1 MYDEVMSDKK
11 HKQAHSIVPR
21 GKRVLV
27 VLKDGNRFVD
37 KFIERRPHELVFEGR
52 TARRADIE
60 SMTIYRVPPHVQ
72 RACEGKVDYKSESTA
87 RESATRMGAK
97 KGERFDAYACELC
110 GGWHI
115 GHSKRPINLEFDH
128 VPSAAE
134 LAKAL
139 EGAGVNPKTVMS
151 KIKGAVKKRRR

>member
-1 MYDEVMSDKK
+1 MGNKK

-52 TARRADIE
+52 TEQRANIE

-72 RACEGKVDYKSESTA
+72 RACEGKIDYKSEPTA
-87 RESATRMGAK
+87 RAAVTRMSAK
-97 KGERFDAYACELC
+97 KGERFDAYECELC

-115 GHSKRPINLEFDH
+115 GHSIQPINLEFKDM
-128 VPSAAE
+128 PSAAE

-139 EGAGVNPKTVMS
+139 KGTGVDPKMVMS
-151 KIKGAVKKRRR
+151 KIKGALKKRR